1 MTILTYYLNDL
12 DNITCEI
19 IDNGERMYV
28 VDQDKIEY
36 GFNYISNMKF
46 SNIYN
51 CELGNYVTFN
61 DRALSLKIE
70 NYSEVL
76 GRIDKQIALEI
87 HKKVED
93 FEKRKKLPA
102 IIKYAMAGTLT
113 LVLTGFTAYATT
125 DISEE
130 PIPEATTLM
139 DTSIFD
145 STVDTT
151 SYIYEVPYIPSTISD
166 NTIINE
172 IVPDEIEVEGLP
184 AIVDYPEVKVTADN
198 RVYFTG
204 VRQTGISRNYTNYT
218 YFYDRWMNG
227 TNQRALADIW
237 DAYGRTGD
245 RGIATINGRYLVA
258 VSTTFGGVGD
268 YIDIV
273 LTNGEVIPCIIAD
286 AKSADDRNYTPYGHR
301 LGGGCIDGVEWE
313 STGAKSDIDISGWAG
328 VPIDYIQMSGIT
340 ILNQPIEMLDEE
352 ILEFVDDENIEIL
365 LDQELIDEVEIQD
378 ETEAN
383 FIEETT
389 ELEDTYDEAALEN
402 IYEDE
407 DVKVYSL

>member
-19 IDNGERMYV
+19 IDNGERTYV

-46 SNIYN
+46 RNIYN

-76 GRIDKQIALEI
+76 GRIDRQIALEI

-113 LVLTGFTAYATT
+113 LVLTGFTAYAANNI
-125 DISEE
+125 DEE
-130 PIPEATTLM
+130 VPDTAVLM

-151 SYIYEVPYIPSTISD
+151 NYIYEVPYIPSTLSD
-166 NTIINE
+166 NTTINE
-172 IVPDEIEVEGLP
+172 IVPDEIEAEGLP

-218 YFYDRWMNG
+218 YFYDRWTNG
-227 TNQRALADIW
+227 TNQRAVADIW
-237 DAYGRTGD
+237 NAYGRTGD

-258 VSTTFGGVGD
+258 VSTTFGRVGD

-286 AKSADDRNYTPYGHR
+286 AKSVNDRNYTPYGHR

-352 ILEFVDDENIEIL
+352 TLEFVDDENMEIL

-378 ETEAN
+378 EIEAD
-383 FIEETT
+383 FIEEIP
-389 ELEDTYDEAALEN
+389 EFEDTYSEEALEN

>member
-12 DNITCEI
+12 DNIICEI
-19 IDNGERMYV
+19 IDNGERTYV

-46 SNIYN
+46 RNIYN

-113 LVLTGFTAYATT
+113 LVLTGFTAYAANNI
-125 DISEE
+125 DEE
-130 PIPEATTLM
+130 VPDTAVLM

-151 SYIYEVPYIPSTISD
+151 NYIYEEPYIPSTLSD
-166 NTIINE
+166 NTTINE
-172 IVPDEIEVEGLP
+172 IVPDEIETEGLP

-218 YFYDRWMNG
+218 YFYDRWTNG
-227 TNQRALADIW
+227 TNQRAVADIW
-237 DAYGRTGD
+237 NAYGRTGD

-268 YIDIV
+268 YIDIA

-313 STGAKSDIDISGWAG
+313 SIGAKSDIDISGWTG

-340 ILNQPIEMLDEE
+340 ILNQPIEILDEE
-352 ILEFVDDENIEIL
+352 TLEFVDDENMEIL

-378 ETEAN
+378 EIEAD
-383 FIEETT
+383 FIEGTT

-402 IYEDE
+402 VYEDE
-407 DVKVYSL
+407 TVKVYSL

>member
-1 MTILTYYLNDL
+1 MTIFTYHLNDL

-19 IDNGERMYV
+19 IENGGKPKYV

-36 GFNYISNMKF
+36 GFNYISNMRF
-46 SNIYN
+46 NEVYDN
-51 CELGNYVTFN
+51 EYDNVVTFRN
-61 DRALSLKIE
+61 GSLSLTIK

-76 GRIDKQIALEI
+76 GRIDREIALKI

-113 LVLTGFTAYATT
+113 LVLTGFTAYAANNIDEEVPDTT
-125 DISEE
+125 V
-130 PIPEATTLM
+130 LM

-145 STVDTT
+145 STVDTANN
-151 SYIYEVPYIPSTISD
+151 IYEVPYIPSTLPD
-166 NTIINE
+166 NTTINE
-172 IVPDEIEVEGLP
+172 IVPNEIELEGLP
-184 AIVDYPEVKVTADN
+184 VIVDYPEVKVTADN

-218 YFYDRWMNG
+218 YFYDRWTNG

-273 LTNGEVIPCIIAD
+273 LINGEVIPCIIAD
-286 AKSADDRNYTPYGHR
+286 AKSANDRNYTPYGHR

-328 VPIDYIQMSGIT
+328 VPINYIQMSGIT

-352 ILEFVDDENIEIL
+352 TLEFVDDENMEIL
-365 LDQELIDEVEIQD
+365 LDQELIDESEIQD
-378 ETEAN
+378 EIEAD

-389 ELEDTYDEAALEN
+389 GLEDTYDEAALEN

>member
-12 DNITCEI
+12 DNIICEI
-19 IDNGERMYV
+19 IDNGERTYV

-46 SNIYN
+46 KNIYN

-70 NYSEVL
+70 NYSEIL
-76 GRIDKQIALEI
+76 GRIDRQIALEI

-113 LVLTGFTAYATT
+113 LVLTGFTAYATNNI
-125 DISEE
+125 DEE
-130 PIPEATTLM
+130 VPDTAVLM

-151 SYIYEVPYIPSTISD
+151 TYIYEEPYIPSTLSD
-166 NTIINE
+166 NTTINE
-172 IVPDEIEVEGLP
+172 IVPDEIETEGLP

-218 YFYDRWMNG
+218 YFYDRWTNG
-227 TNQRALADIW
+227 TNQRAVADIW
-237 DAYGRTGD
+237 NAYGRNGD

-286 AKSADDRNYTPYGHR
+286 AKSANDRNYTPYGHR

-313 STGAKSDIDISGWAG
+313 SIGAKSDIDISGWAG

-340 ILNQPIEMLDEE
+340 ILNQPIEILDEE
-352 ILEFVDDENIEIL
+352 TLEFVDDENMEIL

-378 ETEAN
+378 EIEAD
-383 FIEETT
+383 FIEGTT

-402 IYEDE
+402 VYEDE
-407 DVKVYSL
+407 TVKVYSL

>member
-19 IDNGERMYV
+19 IDNGERTYV

-76 GRIDKQIALEI
+76 GRIDRKIALEI

-113 LVLTGFTAYATT
+113 LVLTGFTAYAANNI
-125 DISEE
+125 DEE
-130 PIPEATTLM
+130 VPDTAVLM

-151 SYIYEVPYIPSTISD
+151 NYIYEVPYIPSTLSD

-172 IVPDEIEVEGLP
+172 IVPDEIEAEGLP

-204 VRQTGISRNYTNYT
+204 VKQTGISRNYTNYT

-237 DAYGRTGD
+237 DACGRTGD

-268 YIDIV
+268 YINIV

-301 LGGGCIDGVEWE
+301 LGGGRIDGVEWE
-313 STGAKSDIDISGWAG
+313 STGAKADIDISGWAG
-328 VPIDYIQMSGIT
+328 VSIDYIQLTGVSAF
-340 ILNQPIEMLDEE
+340 NQPIETLEEEMLEWIDDENMEILIDQELLDEE
-352 ILEFVDDENIEIL
+352 EIINEIESDSVQENS
-365 LDQELIDEVEIQD
+365 
-378 ETEAN
+378 
-383 FIEETT
+383 
-389 ELEDTYDEAALEN
+389 ELEDVYEEVALEN

-407 DVKVYSL
+407 DIKVYSL